1 MKLQKA
7 FRAILKLLP
16 VIFGITSCG
25 LLEPVFQSDKEIEIS
40 FKKHKTELLT
50 LMQKCKPGQLKKNIK
65 ETFDVC
71 KIDQT
76 QLKKLSLEEIAKE
89 FLGERTIAKE
99 FNGSR
104 FLFVVNQYIDEYA
117 DTFVEEKGY
126 IFSAIPITKNF
137 VEKGSLDQF
146 SGTRLLE
153 KKKSEIWKY
162 KQIEKNWYLYY
173 RQYYYTYLG

>member
-1 MKLQKA
+1 MTA
-7 FRAILKLLP
+7 CSPWRP
-16 VIFGITSCG
+16 S
-25 LLEPVFQSDKEIEIS
+25 FQSDEQMETNFDKY
-40 FKKHKTELLT
+40 KAELLT
-50 LMQKCKPGQLKKNIK
+50 LMQRCKPGQLKKNIK

-71 KIDQT
+71 KIDQA
-76 QLKKLSLEEIAKE
+76 QLKRLSLEEIAKE
-89 FLGERTIAKE
+89 LSGERTTAKE

-104 FLFVVNQYIDEYA
+104 FLFVANQYVDEYA
-117 DTFVEEKGY
+117 GTFVEEKGY
-126 IFSAIPITKNF
+126 MFSATPITKNL

-146 SGTRLLE
+146 NDTRLLE